1 MSKVVLI
8 SGASSG
14 LGRSMA
20 HQLAKK
26 GYKVYGSSRQKMDQD
41 PLIEF
46 LQIDLSDIQ
55 SIKSAIHTIETK
67 HNRLDLLINNAG
79 IGIIGPLEFT
89 EPSVVLNAFQ
99 TNAFGPMEL
108 SRLAIPLLKKAGKSQ
123 IATISTIAGEVGL
136 PYRGIYSSSKAALE
150 MYMESLSMELKPF
163 GISVQIIQPGDF
175 ASGIAAKRLEPKIP
189 SKSDYPHYDRIIQE
203 VNRDVNQAWSTEL
216 MASKIIVSLESGNPP
231 LRKRIAPFM
240 QKLSITLKHSLPSR
254 MFERIIMN
262 HYKL

>member
-1 MSKVVLI
+1 
-8 SGASSG
+8 
-14 LGRSMA
+14 MA

-55 SIKSAIHTIETK
+55 SIKSAIQTIETK

-175 ASGIAAKRLEPKIP
+175 ASGIASKRLEPKMP
-189 SKSDYPHYDRIIQE
+189 SKSDYPHYDRIIQD
-203 VNRDVNQAWSTEL
+203 VNRDVDQAWSTDL
-216 MASKIIVSLESGNPP
+216 MASKIIESLESGNPP